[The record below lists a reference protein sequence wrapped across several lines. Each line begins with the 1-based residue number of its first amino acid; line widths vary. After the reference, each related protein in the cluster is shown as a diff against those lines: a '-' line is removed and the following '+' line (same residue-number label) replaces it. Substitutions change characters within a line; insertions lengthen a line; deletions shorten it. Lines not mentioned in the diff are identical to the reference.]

1 MSDPNEDE
9 TLSFFQLISSYLTK
23 VLCHQ
28 TPRKCFFFFSS
39 LPPPSVS
46 SSPPMA
52 LKIIPLLLS
61 FYRNCACALFSFF
74 LNVDTVLIEFLK
86 RIHLIL
92 FFLNELMHCECT
104 YSPGPVGRQC
114 QGQLIEGE
122 LIMPQLSVCCSLIAG
137 LLCTSLISNSSVWPG
152 STALLLSCHSLCMCV
167 CVHAC
172 AYVKPWML
180 SPRGYVSVVMVSR
193 GWNLCC
199 VCASTPGLGGITVL
213 HLFSPK
219 LPYNWIY
226 SPPPKKNRCK
236 SAATFPN
243 LHKNFIFR
251 KQSRS
256 DDSWCDSG
264 R

>member
-1 MSDPNEDE
+1 MPSDSKE
-9 TLSFFQLISSYLTK
+9 
-23 VLCHQ
+23 VLFL
-28 TPRKCFFFFSS
+28 FFFAPSA
-39 LPPPSVS
+39 LSVS

-61 FYRNCACALFSFF
+61 FYRNCASALFSFF

-86 RIHLIL
+86 RIHLILAL

-167 CVHAC
+167 CVCTH
-172 AYVKPWML
+172 VHM
-180 SPRGYVSVVMVSR
+180 
-193 GWNLCC
+193 
-199 VCASTPGLGGITVL
+199 
-213 HLFSPK
+213 
-219 LPYNWIY
+219 
-226 SPPPKKNRCK
+226 
-236 SAATFPN
+236 
-243 LHKNFIFR
+243 
-251 KQSRS
+251 
-256 DDSWCDSG
+256 
-264 R
+264 